1 MLEGRVTPLMP
12 RRLVSRASTLGARL
26 DVKEVQTLGNK
37 LRWVQVLIILFALV
51 GLFAVQSTRAKR
63 GVLTH
68 AA

>member
-1 MLEGRVTPLMP
+1 
-12 RRLVSRASTLGARL
+12 
-26 DVKEVQTLGNK
+26 LGNK
-37 LRWVQVLIILFALV
+37 VRWVSVLIILFALA